1 MALPRRL
8 RQQTDRHALVDGI
21 PFKLPVASVDS
32 PALMVAFP
40 INAQRA
46 AELLPGNELHPLRIG
61 RNAMLLVS
69 VIDYRQTNIGKYI
82 EFSLGIACTHG
93 PRPVSLVR
101 ALLFRKSCGVGQYV
115 FDLPVSTEISVKG
128 GKGIW
133 GMPKHQA
140 NLDFSVSAAS
150 VRSRYDLDGAMVAEV
165 EMGRPR
171 RERFPLS
178 TGAVNWCAFRG
189 MLMKSSIHFRG
200 KMGFRLWRKGSARL
214 TLGNHPRAEVLRRLE
229 PGTRPLFTGF
239 LPSSSGVL
247 DDHLESWFLSYPE
260 VPASAL
266 AGLETVVDL
275 GLGETWLPP
284 PGSDEVVQSAAGA
297 VRVRRSGS
305 A

>member
-8 RQQTDRHALVDGI
+8 RQQTGRHALVDGI
-21 PFKLPVASVDS
+21 PFTLPVASADS
-32 PALMVAFP
+32 PAFMAAFP

-46 AELLPGNELHPLRIG
+46 AELLPGNELHPVRVG
-61 RNAMLLVS
+61 RHALLLVS

-82 EFSLGIACTHG
+82 EFSLGIGCTHG
-93 PRPVSLVR
+93 PRPVSLLR
-101 ALLFRKSCGVGQYV
+101 ALLFRQSCGLGQYV
-115 FDLPVSTEISVKG
+115 FDLPVSTEISVRG

-140 NLDFSVSAAS
+140 NLDFSVSATA

-165 EMGRPR
+165 QMERPR
-171 RERFPLS
+171 RESFPLS

-200 KMGFRLWRKGSARL
+200 KMGFHLWRKGSARL
-214 TLGNHPRAEVLRRLE
+214 ALGEHPRAEVLRRLE
-229 PGTRPLFTGF
+229 PGSRPLFTGF
-239 LPSSSGVL
+239 FPSSSGVL
-247 DDHLESWFLSYPE
+247 DDHLESWFLSYGEPPL
-260 VPASAL
+260 VAPQ
-266 AGLETVVDL
+266 GLESVVNL

-284 PGSDEVVQSAAGA
+284 PGSAQAVADAAA
-297 VRVRRSGS
+297 RRRVPAGGE